1 MCVSPLAMI
10 DSTLCRFLLD
20 GAIYILYIDFYIGC
34 IPIDYP
40 SEEPS
45 MKATALYR
53 TAGILLIACAAG
65 NARGLLRFWHVAGS
79 MNPVYL
85 PVGDRPI
92 TYAQVVLGLGVF
104 WSLSFLFGAYLAWH
118 LGALVRTTPQAIGTL
133 GWILFAYQISGVVII
148 WIASQVLRIF
158 FWL

>member
-1 MCVSPLAMI
+1 
-10 DSTLCRFLLD
+10 
-20 GAIYILYIDFYIGC
+20 
-34 IPIDYP
+34 
-40 SEEPS
+40 
-45 MKATALYR
+45 
-53 TAGILLIACAAG
+53 
-65 NARGLLRFWHVAGS
+65 

-158 FWL
+158 SWL